1 MAKRDYYEVLGVAK
15 GADKE
20 EIKKAYRKLAVKYHP
35 DRNPGNKEAED
46 KFKEATE
53 AYEVLSDEKKRAT
66 YDQYGF
72 AGLDGMGGAG
82 GDYSNAFHDFS
93 DIFGG
98 SFGGGSFSDVFSSF
112 FGGGG
117 SSRRSRDPNAPQQ
130 GNDIRYDVRLSF
142 KDAVF
147 GTKLDVR
154 FSHKETCEKCHGSGS
169 ASGYGRKTCPT
180 CNGAGQVRRSM
191 GMFAVQQTCPN
202 CRGEGTIIEKPCP
215 DCRGTGT
222 VSKSKTVSLKIAAGV
237 DDGKRI
243 RIPNQGDAGING
255 GPAGDL
261 YVILNV
267 ESDKFFERS
276 GNDLYCAVPITMTQA
291 ILGAKLK
298 IKSLDGKDIE
308 FNVPPCTE
316 HHAQLR
322 IRGEGVPMGDTG
334 HRGDLYLKFFV
345 KMPTKI
351 NNEQKKLLEKY
362 AEIEKASPAPSLIA
376 LKDLHGL

>member
-1 MAKRDYYEVLGVAK
+1 MAKRDYYEVLGVER
-15 GADKE
+15 GADHDT
-20 EIKKAYRKLAVKYHP
+20 IKKAYRKLAVQYHP
-35 DRNPGNKEAED
+35 DRNPGNKEAEE

-53 AYEVLSDEKKRAT
+53 AYEVLSDEKKKSI

-72 AGLDGMGGAG
+72 AGLDGMGGG
-82 GDYSNAFHDFS
+82 GGGGQYSHAFHDFS
-93 DIFGG
+93 DLFSG
-98 SFGGGSFSDVFSSF
+98 FGGGGFDDVFSSF
-112 FGGGG
+112 FGGG
-117 SSRRSRDPNAPQQ
+117 SSRRSRDPNAPVR
-130 GNDIRYDVRLSF
+130 GNDLRNDVRISF

-154 FSHKETCEKCHGSGS
+154 YSHKETCEKCHGSGS

-276 GNDLYCAVPITMTQA
+276 GNDLYCAVPITMSQA